1 MVEVII
7 YVRGS
12 KGKDEE
18 IKLKTDFSF
27 SVGDVITFPNRIKKT
42 NSYQGIKITEIK
54 IKLHEGLFK
63 KKLVIL
69 VKAEE
74 HS

>member
-7 YVRGS
+7 CIKRS
-12 KGKDEE
+12 TGKDEE
-18 IKLKTDFSF
+18 IKLKTDFRF
-27 SVGDVITFPNRIKKT
+27 NVGDVITFPDRMKET

-54 IKLHEGLFK
+54 RELHEGLFK

-69 VKAEE
+69 VGAEE
-74 HS
+74 H